1 MNDKLLK
8 GIEYSFYLMILLYL
22 VGKSFEIL
30 TVVIDI
36 LFLVYIAKNRDLF
49 ISKGILP
56 LCPSANTAYLCFNKF
71 AMFEYLKL
79 DYR

>member
-22 VGKSFEIL
+22 VGKSFEIF

-36 LFLVYIAKNRDLF
+36 LFLVYIAINRGLF
-49 ISKGILP
+49 IEFYK
-56 LCPSANTAYLCFNKF
+56 KF
-71 AMFEYLKL
+71 KEVFIADRKSVV
-79 DYR
+79 

>member
-30 TVVIDI
+30 TILIDI
-36 LFLVYIAKNRDLF
+36 LFLVYAAKNKDLF
-49 ISKGILP
+49 LSDEK
-56 LCPSANTAYLCFNKF
+56 
-71 AMFEYLKL
+71 LKDL
-79 DYR
+79 GN